1 MVAPVIA
8 AGAAAIAARLAAK
21 KAAQELVKKAAA
33 KKVLPNTIRVSA
45 ADRKRFAAKKAAEK
59 TAQIAKNSV
68 KVKPAA
74 KPKPNKPDAAK
85 TQFKND
91 SSRNRASDRAM
102 KEYEKNV
109 IRHGE
114 RPTDPSFGSKL
125 GERAALNTKLKR
137 KPNLKAK

>member
-1 MVAPVIA
+1 MAKSIRSASGKGKVKPTLK
-8 AGAAAIAARLAAK
+8 GKLAEPS
-21 KAAQELVKKAAA
+21 KA
-33 KKVLPNTIRVSA
+33 
-45 ADRKRFAAKKAAEK
+45 
-59 TAQIAKNSV
+59 SV

-85 TQFKND
+85 TTFKND
-91 SSRNRASDRAM
+91 SSRNRASDKII

-137 KPNLKAK
+137 KPNLNIKNKSVGGMRGGGLGGLNKANR

>member
-1 MVAPVIA
+1 MPVPIIA
-8 AGAAAIAARLAAK
+8 AGAAAVAARLAAK
-21 KAAQELVKKAAA
+21 KLAQE
-33 KKVLPNTIRVSA
+33 
-45 ADRKRFAAKKAAEK
+45 AAKKAAKAAAAK
-59 TAQIAKNSV
+59 TAKIAKNSV

-91 SSRNRASDRAM
+91 SSRTRASDRAM

-109 IRHGE
+109 IRQPGE
-114 RPTDPSFGSKL
+114 RPKDPSYSSKL